1 MSLRTIKT
9 SQIAYLDSSKL
20 VSSRDTLLPE
30 EDNRTPIQKW
40 LDKVTHNLEVVR
52 HDYYGER
59 VPKFLHRKKIKIL

>member
-20 VSSRDTLLPE
+20 VSSRETLISE
-30 EDNRTPIQKW
+30 EDERTPIQKW

-52 HDYYGER
+52 TDYYGNR
-59 VPKFLHRKKIKIL
+59 